1 MKTDSEIFN
10 SFNNALLARN
20 IPEYKRLLTE
30 YSDFLTNSNNCWIL
44 RYSLIASPDKEF
56 TKLIFD
62 TCVSFNVPQIYS
74 WMI

>member
-10 SFNNALLARN
+10 SFNNALLTRN
-20 IPEYKRLLTE
+20 IPEYKRLLAE
-30 YSDFLTNSNNCWIL
+30 YSDFLTHDNNCWIL
-44 RYSLIASPDKEF
+44 RYSLIVSPDEKF

-62 TCVSFNVPQIYS
+62 TCIRYNVSQIYS